1 MKSVELVELVKT
13 ALDDMKARDVVVL
26 DVRDMTG
33 VTDYMV
39 VASGTSNRHVKSLA
53 NNVIDEAKQQGIKP
67 FGTEGD
73 NVSEWV
79 LVDFGDVV
87 VHTMLPEART
97 FYDIERLWSVPAG
110 KPGDAD

>member
-1 MKSVELVELVKT
+1 MKSVELVELVKN

-87 VHTMLPEART
+87 VHAMLPEARA

>member
-1 MKSVELVELVKT
+1 MKSVELVELVKN
-13 ALDDMKARDVVVL
+13 ALEDTKARDVVVL

-53 NNVIDEAKQQGIKP
+53 NNVIDEAKQQGVTP
-67 FGTEGD
+67 FGMEGD

-87 VHTMLPEART
+87 VHAMLPEART
-97 FYDIERLWSVPAG
+97 FYDIERLWSVPVS

>member
-1 MKSVELVELVKT
+1 MKSVELVELVKN
-13 ALDDMKARDVVVL
+13 ALEDMKARDVVVL
-26 DVRDMTG
+26 DVREMTG

-53 NNVIDEAKQQGIKP
+53 NNVLDEARQQGLKP
-67 FGTEGD
+67 MGMEGD
-73 NVSEWV
+73 NVAEWV

-97 FYDIERLWSVPAG
+97 FYDIERLWSVPAS
-110 KPGDAD
+110 KPSDAD